1 MNKRQIIA
9 SLKDI
14 ANTLDNSGLY
24 KEANSITNIMKRL
37 ALFEKTD
44 FSDLEER
51 FKQEDAAPLPVK
63 INKLVNDK
71 GLLDKE
77 SGHSQT
83 NLLGQV
89 IKYFESPDK
98 ESFKSE
104 LIKPTGRLTGYDYD
118 RRVERI
124 LRFIDEIE
132 YFQLRDNLSDEE
144 MVQGIEDYYNQFIS
158 LDRFKQE

>member
-9 SLKDI
+9 SLKNI

-24 KEANSITNIMKRL
+24 KEANTITNIMKRL
-37 ALFEKTD
+37 ALFENVD

-63 INKLVNDK
+63 INKLVKDK

-77 SGHSQT
+77 SGSSGT
-83 NLLGQV
+83 ILLGQA

-98 ESFKSE
+98 ESFKAE
-104 LIKPTGRLTGYDYD
+104 LIKPTGKLTGYDYD

-132 YFQLRDNLSDEE
+132 LFQYMKNISDKE
-144 MVQGIEDYYNQFIS
+144 MIKVIKQYYNQSKKLFE
-158 LDRFKQE
+158 L